1 MMKATLFALF
11 VALLMVGCGESSQP
25 SEDVD
30 MIFLA
35 EMTPLEDTI
44 LDKVL
49 DKWWIVAIIVALIV
63 VKVVTTFRRT
73 PPTLDP
79 RQKRGL
85 DRGRALIEC
94 YECKGKVD
102 SEAKACPHCGLPIE
116 VEIVYHDNGQMSRLT
131 FLKDGKHDGLWT
143 EWYENGQKKSEHN
156 YKDDELMSAKGWKL
170 NGEKCPETNV
180 KDGNGVVVWYNED
193 GTEWFRET
201 SKDGWPDN
209 PEP

>member
-11 VALLMVGCGESSQP
+11 VGLLMVGCGESSQP

-44 LDKVL
+44 LDK
-49 DKWWIVAIIVALIV
+49 WWIVAIIVALIV
-63 VKVVTTFRRT
+63 VKVVTTFRRIPLST
-73 PPTLDP
+73 FLLS
-79 RQKRGL
+79 RIRRL
-85 DRGRALIEC
+85 DRGMALIEC

-143 EWYENGQKKSEHN
+143 EWYESGQKKSEHN

-201 SKDGWPDN
+201 SRDGWPVSK
-209 PEP
+209 